1 MAEDP
6 KEGDL
11 VVVLKRSKKGQNPP
25 HLLPY
30 QERMRRLAPLCK
42 KETAH
47 LKGTKRVVRY
57 FGCIARRMRE
67 EDGKEGEDS
76 HSHGG

>member
-1 MAEDP
+1 MPGNPTNE
-6 KEGDL
+6 DL
-11 VVVLKRSKKGQNPP
+11 VLVLKRSKKGINPP

-30 QERMRRLAPLCK
+30 QERMGRFAPLCR

-47 LKGTKRVVRY
+47 LKGTKRVTRY
-57 FGCIARRMRE
+57 FGCIARRMKE

-76 HSHGG
+76 HSDRG